1 MKRAADTVLKGVTVT
16 NAFRSSISRRDSD
29 DLPAKDRDDPLEG
42 PQFLNLGGL
51 EIPYVAR
58 GLNRFEK
65 LYLRSA
71 EYGDVNTAR
80 RLIDN
85 AKQYNINVNCTDDMG
100 RGAIRIAIE
109 AEQIELLQMLLTYE
123 VIDLKDCLLHA
134 ISEENVQ
141 AVELILQAQSERQ
154 HRKNLKGLLGH
165 IESSIFTPDITP
177 LILAAHRDNYA
188 IIKILIDR
196 GNKITKPHELRCACN
211 ACVQAS
217 REDSLQHSKLRINA
231 YRALSSPCF
240 IALSS
245 TDPILTAFELSW
257 ETRRLGRLENE
268 FKDDYEKLSQNC
280 EAFATALLAQTRG
293 STELAIVLNY
303 DSGGGK
309 NEDTM
314 FYGVRSDSTGQ
325 TMQLSRLRLAIKYKQ
340 KQFVA
345 HPHCQQLLASLWYDG
360 LPGFRRKPFF
370 VQAAIIFLIALLYPV
385 LSLCCLLAPDSRWGN
400 MLRKPFI
407 KFICQSSA
415 YISFLI
421 LLTLVALRIEFY
433 LTNQLEQRMS
443 CRDPAPSFFE
453 AFAIVFVV
461 GFVWQ
466 EITNIWTLGI
476 RAYISDMW
484 HLLDFAQNSLY
495 ISTIALRFAAWL
507 RVWAYGEPSIL
518 DRSKW
523 DAYDPILI
531 SESLFAIANI
541 FATLKLVYVFTVS
554 PQLGPLQIS
563 LGRMLNDIVKFFC
576 VYILVLVAFAFG
588 LNQLY
593 WFYSHERFNSCQG
606 VRFSLAE
613 GMKDVYD
620 YCITRGRYLTNL
632 FEIAQ
637 SLYWSTYGLID
648 LTNFDLEYPH
658 SFTEFIGKLIFG
670 TYSCIAFIVLLNM
683 LIAMMNNS
691 YQQIWEQAD
700 TEWKFARSKL
710 WISYFAEGSA
720 LAVPFNLLPGR
731 NTFKW
736 LFKCCHCKRD
746 GDDKSDFE
754 WDSIKE
760 KVQKVNKKEQR
771 HATVMRELVN
781 RYLMHRQMHVDGQ
794 GVTED
799 DLNEIKGDISAF
811 RYELLDILRDN
822 GMKVDSDDHFR
833 KVGRLRR
840 RASRRVRNPSW
851 KVSNANLDEL
861 DTTEAPEDL
870 YEGVGVS
877 KPSTQATG
885 TVPSVEKPQEF
896 GKSLPVSEHAP
907 AGPSYSNPAFVPEI
921 EISTAEEKP
930 PLQTDDTIETSNDDS
945 ITQKSTGKQH
955 RDVHA
960 VEGSSVT
967 SPFESGEISE
977 PTRLKEVDRTDFV

>member
-1 MKRAADTVLKGVTVT
+1 MKQATDIVLRSVTVT
-16 NAFRSSISRRDSD
+16 EAFRNSISGEDGD
-29 DLPAKDRDDPLEG
+29 DFITKGQSDPLG
-42 PQFLNLGGL
+42 GQKYLNLGGL
-51 EIPYVAR
+51 DIPYVEG
-58 GLNRFEK
+58 GLNRYEK

-85 AKQYNINVNCTDDMG
+85 AKHYNINVNCMDDMG

-154 HRKNLKGLLGH
+154 QRKNLKGLLGH

-268 FKDDYEKLSQNC
+268 FKEDYEKLSQNC

-293 STELAIVLNY
+293 SAELAIVLNH
-303 DSGGGK
+303 DSGSSK

-314 FYGVRSDSTGQ
+314 LYGIRSDSTGQ

-360 LPGFRRKPFF
+360 LPGFRRKPFV
-370 VQAAIIFLIALLYPV
+370 VQAAIIVLIGLLYPV

-421 LLTLVALRIEFY
+421 LLTLVAIRIEFY

-443 CRDPAPSFFE
+443 CRDPTPSIFE

-466 EITNIWTLGI
+466 EITNIWMLGV

-484 HLLDFAQNSLY
+484 HLLDFAQNSLF
-495 ISTIALRFAAWL
+495 ISTIALRFAAWI
-507 RVWAYGEPSIL
+507 RVWGYGEPSIL

-563 LGRMLNDIVKFFC
+563 LGRMLNDIMKFFC

-593 WFYSHERFNSCQG
+593 WFYANERFNSCQG

-632 FEIAQ
+632 FEIVQ

-648 LTNFDLEYPH
+648 LTNFNLEYPH

-731 NTFKW
+731 NAFKW
-736 LFKCCHCKRD
+736 LFKCCHWPWKRETD
-746 GDDKSDFE
+746 EKSDLE

-771 HATVMRELVN
+771 HAAVMRELVN
-781 RYLMHRQMHVDGQ
+781 RYLMHRQMHVDNQ

-822 GMKVDSDDHFR
+822 GMKVNSNDHFR
-833 KVGRLRR
+833 KGGRLRR
-840 RASRRVRNPSW
+840 RASRRAKNPSW
-851 KVSNANLDEL
+851 KDTNVNLDEF
-861 DTTEAPEDL
+861 DTTQAPNNLHDA
-870 YEGVGVS
+870 VTAS
-877 KPSTQATG
+877 KPSTEETK
-885 TVPSVEKPQEF
+885 TVPSVAKHQEF
-896 GKSLPVSEHAP
+896 KKSLSVAEPPSD
-907 AGPSYSNPAFVPEI
+907 GPSYSNPAFVPEI
-921 EISTAEEKP
+921 EISTAEETP
-930 PLQTDDTIETSNDDS
+930 PLHTDDTLETSNEDS
-945 ITQKSTGKQH
+945 ITQEITDKQQHDAGTTERGSEAISNRTGAMEA
-955 RDVHA
+955 R
-960 VEGSSVT
+960 
-967 SPFESGEISE
+967 
-977 PTRLKEVDRTDFV
+977 RTDFV

>member
-340 KQFVA
+340 KQCESVR
-345 HPHCQQLLASLWYDG
+345 LAALDCSMGRTSEMPDVRECLCSLFTWTNWSPVPLWEQRLCVDETWVKG
-360 LPGFRRKPFF
+360 LAFGKLTECSQYKME
-370 VQAAIIFLIALLYPV
+370 V
-385 LSLCCLLAPDSRWGN
+385 
-400 MLRKPFI
+400 
-407 KFICQSSA
+407 
-415 YISFLI
+415 